1 MVKLNLPTR
10 PWVPQ
15 WLGIVTMFIV
25 IFPITLLNGAYTGS
39 MVEVSNTLGVLS
51 EDITMAYYSA
61 SVGMAVAYPI
71 VPKIRTIA
79 TPKTLLLTDL
89 LLQIFF
95 SLVCAKTGSMDVIMV
110 CSFCMGFLK
119 AFVMLEFII
128 LIRPLFS
135 PKNVRSEFYAYF
147 YPIVFSGGQLS
158 MAITAQLAYHYQWQH
173 MYYFV
178 TILLLIAIL
187 FVICFFRYARRP
199 MHIPFKEMDG
209 RSMFIIATA
218 FLLTLYTFTYGK
230 TLDWFASPKIRV
242 YVFVIPLLIALF
254 IHRQRTQG
262 KPFVSLKPL
271 FLHKSIIGYG
281 FMVLAMFLT
290 ATSSL
295 VTNYM
300 NSIIRVDSIHA
311 NSLSL
316 WLLPGYVVGAVIC
329 FWWFRWQRWRFR
341 FLISGGMFCYVI
353 YLAIL
358 YFGITPYGTYEMLYL
373 PILFRGVG
381 MMVIFIAFGV
391 FVVEDLD
398 PRLTLSNAFFLIS
411 FRSVLAPVLSASF
424 FNNMLYY
431 LQAKGM
437 NILSENM
444 TLTNPLAEQKY
455 NQALSN
461 ALAQGHEFSE
471 AGQLAAN
478 SLYSTLQQQSLLLA
492 LKTLIGYVLILAL
505 VIAVIA
511 AFIPFH
517 KTLKVAVVK
526 TGDDMV
532 CLLYTSPSPRD

>member
-1 MVKLNLPTR
+1 MVKLNLPLR

-15 WLGIVTMFIV
+15 WLGIVTMFV
-25 IFPITLLNGAYTGS
+25 VMFPIVMLNGTYTGS
-39 MVEVSNTLGVLS
+39 MLEVSSTLGILS
-51 EDITMAYYSA
+51 EDITMGYYA
-61 SVGMAVAYPI
+61 AAAGMAVAYPI
-71 VPKIRTIA
+71 IPKIRAIA
-79 TPKTLLLTDL
+79 TPKTMLLTDL
-89 LLQIFF
+89 ILQIFL
-95 SLVCAKTGSMDVIMV
+95 SYICAQVGNMDITII
-110 CSFCMGFLK
+110 CSFFIGFLK
-119 AFVMLEFII
+119 AFIMLEFII
-128 LIRPLFS
+128 QVRPFFS

-147 YPIVFSGGQLS
+147 YPIVFSGGQIS
-158 MAITAQLAYHYQWQH
+158 MALTAQLAYYYQWQYI
-173 MYYFV
+173 YYF
-178 TILLLIAIL
+178 TILLMLIAIIFIL
-187 FVICFFRYARRP
+187 LFFRYAKRP
-199 MHIPFKEMDG
+199 MRIPYKEIDG
-209 RSMFIIATA
+209 RSMFIIAA
-218 FLLTLYTFTYGK
+218 ALLFSIYIFTYGK
-230 TLDWFASPKIRV
+230 TLDWFSSPKIRI
-242 YVFVIPLLIALF
+242 YAIAIPTLIYLFV
-254 IHRQRTQG
+254 HRQRTQE
-262 KPFVSLKPL
+262 KPYVSLKPL
-271 FLHKSIIGYG
+271 HHHKSIIGYT
-281 FMVLAMFLT
+281 FMVLVMFFS
-290 ATSSL
+290 ASSSL
-295 VTNYM
+295 ITNYL
-300 NSIIRVDSIHA
+300 NSIIRVDSVHA

-316 WLLPGYVVGAVIC
+316 MLIPGFIVGAIIC

-341 FLISGGMFCYVI
+341 YLISGGMFCYVI

-461 ALAQGHEFSE
+461 ALAQGHEFGE

-532 CLLYTSPSPRD
+532 

>member
-15 WLGIVTMFIV
+15 WLGIITMFIA

-39 MVEVSNTLGVLS
+39 MVEVSNTLGILS

-71 VPKIRTIA
+71 VPKIRAIA

-95 SLVCAKTGSMDVIMV
+95 SLICAKTGSMDVIMV

-135 PKNVRSEFYAYF
+135 PKNIRSEFYAYF

-187 FVICFFRYARRP
+187 FVICFFRYAQRP
-199 MHIPFKEMDG
+199 VYIPFKEMDG
-209 RSMFIIATA
+209 KSMFIIASA
-218 FLLTLYTFTYGK
+218 YLLTLYTFTYGK

-242 YVFVIPLLIALF
+242 YALIIPLLIALF
-254 IHRQRTQG
+254 IYRQRTQL

-271 FLHKSIIGYG
+271 SLHKSIIGYG

-290 ATSSL
+290 STSSL

-316 WLLPGYVVGAVIC
+316 WLLPGYVLGAIIC

-461 ALAQGHEFSE
+461 ALTQGHEFGE
-471 AGQLAAN
+471 AAQLAAN

-505 VIAVIA
+505 AIAIIA

-532 CLLYTSPSPRD
+532 

>member
-39 MVEVSNTLGVLS
+39 MIEVSNTLGVMS

-71 VPKIRTIA
+71 VPKIRAIA
-79 TPKTLLLTDL
+79 TSKTLLLTDL
-89 LLQIFF
+89 LLQVFF
-95 SLVCAKTGSMDVIMV
+95 SLICAQTGSMDVIMG
-110 CSFCMGFLK
+110 CCFFMGFLK
-119 AFVMLEFII
+119 GFVMLEFII

-135 PKNVRSEFYAYF
+135 PKNIRSEFYAYF

-178 TILLLIAIL
+178 TILLLVAIL
-187 FVICFFRYARRP
+187 FVLCFFRYAQRP
-199 MHIPFKEMDG
+199 VHIPFKEMDG
-209 RSMFIIATA
+209 KSMFIIASA
-218 FLLTLYTFTYGK
+218 YLLTLYTFTYGK

-242 YVFVIPLLIALF
+242 YVFIIPLLIALF
-254 IHRQRTQG
+254 IYRQRTQP

-271 FLHKSIIGYG
+271 TLHKSIIGYG
-281 FMVLAMFLT
+281 FMVLAMVLT

-316 WLLPGYVVGAVIC
+316 WLLPGYVVGAIIC

-381 MMVIFIAFGV
+381 MMVLFIAFGV

-411 FRSVLAPVLSASF
+411 FRSALAPVLSASF

-431 LQAKGM
+431 LQVKGM
-437 NILSENM
+437 NVLSENM
-444 TLTNPLAEQKY
+444 TLTNPIAEQKY
-455 NQALSN
+455 NQALNS

-471 AGQLAAN
+471 AGQLATN

-505 VIAVIA
+505 VVAVVA

-532 CLLYTSPSPRD
+532 

>member
-1 MVKLNLPTR
+1 M
-10 PWVPQ
+10 
-15 WLGIVTMFIV
+15 GIVTMFV
-25 IFPITLLNGAYTGS
+25 LMFPIIMLNGTYTGS
-39 MVEVSNTLGVLS
+39 MLEVSSTLGILS
-51 EDITMAYYSA
+51 EDITMGYYA
-61 SVGMAVAYPI
+61 AAAGMAVAYPI
-71 VPKIRTIA
+71 IPKIRAIA
-79 TPKTLLLTDL
+79 TPKTMLLTDL
-89 LLQIFF
+89 ILQIFL
-95 SLVCAKTGSMDVIMV
+95 SYVCAQVGNMDITII
-110 CSFCMGFLK
+110 CSFFIGFLK
-119 AFVMLEFII
+119 AFIMLEFII
-128 LIRPLFS
+128 QVRPFFS

-147 YPIVFSGGQLS
+147 YPIVFSGGQIS
-158 MAITAQLAYHYQWQH
+158 MALTSQLAYYYQWQY
-173 MYYFV
+173 MYYF
-178 TILLLIAIL
+178 TILLMLIAIIFIL
-187 FVICFFRYARRP
+187 LFFRYAKRP
-199 MHIPFKEMDG
+199 MRIPYKEIDG
-209 RSMFIIATA
+209 RSMFIIAAT
-218 FLLTLYTFTYGK
+218 LLFSIYIFTYGK
-230 TLDWFASPKIRV
+230 TLDWFSSPKIRI
-242 YVFVIPLLIALF
+242 YTIAIPILIYLF
-254 IHRQRTQG
+254 IHRQRTQE
-262 KPFVSLKPL
+262 KPYVSLKPL
-271 FLHKSIIGYG
+271 HHHKSIIGYT
-281 FMVLAMFLT
+281 FMVLVMFFS
-290 ATSSL
+290 ASSSL
-295 VTNYM
+295 ITNYL
-300 NSIIRVDSIHA
+300 NSIIRVDSVHA

-316 WLLPGYVVGAVIC
+316 VLIPGFIVGAIIC

-341 FLISGGMFCYVI
+341 YLISGGMFCYVI

-411 FRSVLAPVLSASF
+411 FRSVLAPVLSATF

-461 ALAQGHEFSE
+461 ALAQGHEFGE

-532 CLLYTSPSPRD
+532 